1 MAQGLQTDSSR
12 IVVAGTGHRPQ
23 KLNPLDASDRKFG
36 FTPEAHEALLDVA
49 RDSLARIRDNHPDKE
64 ITVISGVALGFDQ
77 ALAQAALEA
86 EMRVV
91 AAVPFE
97 GQESRWGRDSQAAY
111 RQLLDRIVA
120 AGGEVHVVSPGGYS
134 PAKMQTRN
142 EWMVDRADVV
152 LGLNSGRAGGTAHG
166 LDYARQQG

>member
-36 FTPEAHEALLDVA
+36 FSQEAHVALLDVA
-49 RDSLARIRDNHPDKE
+49 MGSLARIRDNHPDKE

-120 AGGEVHVVSPGGYS
+120 AGGEVHVVSPGGYN

-142 EWMVDRADVV
+142 
-152 LGLNSGRAGGTAHG
+152 
-166 LDYARQQG
+166 